1 VIFAELAAISGA
13 TSLMQH
19 LDFNYISINK
29 LRNPGRWLNRIHP
42 LSDNIF
48 LHRHEYYQMSLL
60 HFAAACSPAPIV
72 QILIDARGDL
82 FKTSKKVELGFGTA
96 ASQVTVVDFAVAS
109 ENFDSLTLLV
119 KYYSGIDLLQKSI
132 YVSRFLGERSFVRAR
147 ELGNTYACGF
157 QMLLDVVFRS
167 DTGTT
172 LISREM

>member
-1 VIFAELAAISGA
+1 
-13 TSLMQH
+13 
-19 LDFNYISINK
+19 
-29 LRNPGRWLNRIHP
+29 
-42 LSDNIF
+42 
-48 LHRHEYYQMSLL
+48 
-60 HFAAACSPAPIV
+60 
-72 QILIDARGDL
+72 
-82 FKTSKKVELGFGTA
+82 
-96 ASQVTVVDFAVAS
+96 VTVVDFAVAS